1 MAQND
6 TAKNGN
12 GGNLGFEADLFKAAD
27 KLRGN
32 MEPSDYKHVALG
44 LIFLKYISDA
54 FEAKHKALL
63 AEDAQAA
70 EDKDEYLADNVF
82 WVPKEARWSYLQA
95 NAKLPTI
102 GTLIDDAM
110 RAIEKDNESLKG
122 VLPKDYARP
131 ALNKVMLGELID
143 LISGIALGAE
153 GDKSKDILGRVYE
166 YFLGQFAG
174 AEGKRGG
181 EFYTPR
187 SVVRVLVEM
196 LEPYSGRVYDPCCGS
211 GGMFVQSEKFVQE
224 HGGRIGDIAIYGQE
238 SNYTT
243 WRLAKMNLAVRGIDS
258 DIRWNNE
265 GSFHKDELRD
275 LKADYILA
283 NPPFNISDW
292 GGDRLREDVRWKFG
306 APPVG
311 NANYAWLQHIYH
323 HLAPNGTAGVVLAN
337 GSMSASQSGEGDIRR
352 EMVEKDVVDCM
363 VALPGQLFYSTQI
376 PACLWFLARNKN
388 PGNGWRDRRGEML
401 FIDARKLGGLVDR
414 TRRELFEEDI
424 LRIANTYHAWRGGP
438 AAGSYEDISGFCK
451 SASLDDIRKQGH
463 VLAPGRYVGAADGAE
478 DDEPPAEKL
487 ARLSAQLRALFSE
500 NAQLEGAIKNVLTEI
515 DNEC

>member
-12 GGNLGFEADLFKAAD
+12 GGTLGFEADLFKAAD

-44 LIFLKYISDA
+44 LIFLKYISDT
-54 FEAKHKALL
+54 FETKHKALL

-82 WVPKEARWSYLQA
+82 WVPKEARWSHLQA
-95 NAKLPTI
+95 SAKLATI

-110 RAIEKDNESLKG
+110 RAIEKDNDSLKG

-143 LISGIALGAE
+143 LISGIALGEAS
-153 GDKSKDILGRVYE
+153 DRSKDVLGRVYE

-337 GSMSASQSGEGDIRR
+337 GSMSSNQSGEGDIRR
-352 EMVEKDVVDCM
+352 AMLEADAVDCM

-376 PACLWFLARNKN
+376 PACGFWPATKPPARACVTGAGKCCSSTPASSACWWTV
-388 PGNGWRDRRGEML
+388 PGANSPKKKSSASPTPTTPGAE
-401 FIDARKLGGLVDR
+401 RKTLGSTPTWQVFASR
-414 TRRELFEEDI
+414 HRWTKP
-424 LRIANTYHAWRGGP
+424 ANTATCSHRDATWVRRMWKTTGNPSRKRWGGCLR
-438 AAGSYEDISGFCK
+438 SG
-451 SASLDDIRKQGH
+451 AS
-463 VLAPGRYVGAADGAE
+463 
-478 DDEPPAEKL
+478 
-487 ARLSAQLRALFSE
+487 SAQRRTSWMRR
-500 NAQLEGAIKNVLTEI
+500 
-515 DNEC
+515 